1 MRYSIDKKANIP
13 AYLQIYIQI
22 RDDITKEIYPYN
34 TKLPSKRV
42 LADNVGV
49 STITVEHAYALLCDE
64 GYIEARERSG
74 YFVIFRIDDDF
85 SSSHISNKPNPYNK
99 NIYEQLSLEEKLITA
114 GLLLSTNENKDNFIS
129 NNTITTLS
137 SNSSEAFPIS
147 VLAKKMRL
155 VINSY
160 GTSIL
165 DKSPNSGCIELRKA
179 IQNYL
184 IRSRGIDA
192 DIEQIIIGSGSEYLY
207 TLIVELLGR
216 NNIYAIEDPSY
227 KKIEQVYKACDVI
240 IEKLPLGNDGIDS
253 IHLRESKANILHIS
267 PYRSYPSGVTATAS
281 KRNEYLRWANAN
293 NRFIIED
300 DFESEFSISK
310 KREETLFS
318 HSLSDNII
326 YMNTFSKT
334 ISPALRTG
342 YMVLPKCL
350 VSEFNKKLGFYSCT
364 VPTYVQYVLA
374 EIISNGDF
382 ERHINRVR
390 RLKRKELNKNS

>member
-1 MRYSIDKKANIP
+1 MKYSINKNTDTP

-22 RDDITKEIYPYN
+22 RDDITKEIFLYN

-42 LADNVGV
+42 LADNIGV

-74 YFVIFRIDDDF
+74 YFVIFRAEDDF
-85 SSSHISNKPNPYNK
+85 SSIQEYSSHSSIRHNHAKQNLYT
-99 NIYEQLSLEEKLITA
+99 L
-114 GLLLSTNENKDNFIS
+114 
-129 NNTITTLS
+129 NTITQNDVNTENVLSNNNITNLS
-137 SNSSEAFPIS
+137 SKSLEAFPIS
-147 VLAKKMRL
+147 VLSKKMRM
-155 VINSY
+155 VINTY

-165 DKSPNSGCIELRKA
+165 DKSPNQGCIELRKA

-184 IRSRGIDA
+184 IRSRGINA
-192 DIEQIIIGSGSEYLY
+192 NIEQIIIGSGSEYLY

-216 NNIYAIEDPSY
+216 DKIYAIEEPSY
-227 KKIEQVYKACDVI
+227 KKIEQVYNACDVV
-240 IEKLPLGNDGIDS
+240 IEKLPLSNDGIDS
-253 IHLRESKANILHIS
+253 IYIRRSNANILHIS

-281 KRNEYLRWANAN
+281 KRNEYLRWASIN

-350 VSEFNKKLGFYSCT
+350 VSEFNKTLGFYSCT

-374 EIISNGDF
+374 ELISNGDF

-390 RLKRKELNKNS
+390 RLKRKEFNKNT